1 MKQAL
6 FILDSS
12 KAGCQLS
19 RCVCCCKSLG
29 GSRYLHSSSYCIKI
43 ELKFSF
49 TTEHF
54 PNTQWLLLRR
64 CECVRLWPQ
73 KSLSLA
79 FQQGVCSSLWFST
92 VIEDQCY
99 IVYSCVIIFCYNFLL
114 KFLKK
119 WLNCNLCPL
128 RLGFIDLC
136 LLPFI
141 SQIAL

>member
-6 FILDSS
+6 LNLESS
-12 KAGCQLS
+12 TAECQLS

-29 GSRYLHSSSYCIKI
+29 GSRYLHSSSYCTKI

-73 KSLSLA
+73 KSLWLSN
-79 FQQGVCSSLWFST
+79 QGCAQVCWFST
-92 VIEDQCY
+92 VSEDQYY

-114 KFLKK
+114 KFLKM

-128 RLGFIDLC
+128 RLGFIVLC
-136 LLPFI
+136 LLPVI
-141 SQIAL
+141 SQI